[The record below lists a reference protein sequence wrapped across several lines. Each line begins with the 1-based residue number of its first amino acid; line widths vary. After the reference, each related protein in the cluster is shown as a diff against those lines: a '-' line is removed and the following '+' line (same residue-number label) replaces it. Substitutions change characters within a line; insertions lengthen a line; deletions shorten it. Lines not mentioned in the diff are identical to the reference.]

1 MQTDF
6 LRILFVSDMVG
17 ESGRIAVF
25 KGLDYLKKTY
35 NYNVSIANI
44 ENLAGGFG
52 ITKETY
58 DEVEPYFDAFTTGN
72 HVWDKRDFIINIDSM
87 TKVARPFNMPN
98 TIGKPYVIVEKN
110 FTKVL
115 VATFLGRIFMNPTEN
130 PFIYLDQLINDA
142 SLPIIKIIDFH
153 AEATSEKQAFGYYC
167 DGKVSACFGTHT
179 HVQTNDEKIL
189 PNGTAYIT
197 DVGLTGCHG
206 GIIGF
211 KKEDIIEKFITYMPK
226 RFDVC
231 KSDLRI
237 NACIVDINIF
247 NGKALSIEKINLPIT

>member
-1 MQTDF
+1 MQTDV
-6 LRILFVSDMVG
+6 LRILFVSDIVG
-17 ESGRIAVF
+17 DSGRKAAVDS
-25 KGLDYLKKTY
+25 LNYLKDSY
-35 NYNVSIANI
+35 AYDIAIANI

-58 DEVEPYFDAFTTGN
+58 EAIEPYFDAFTTGN
-72 HVWDKRDFIINIDSM
+72 HVWDKKDFVINIDSM

-98 TIGKPYVIVEKN
+98 TKGKSFVIVEKN
-110 FTKVL
+110 YTKVL
-115 VATFLGRIFMNPTEN
+115 VATFLGRIFMNPVEN
-130 PFIYLDQLINDA
+130 PFIFLDQLYSDNL
-142 SLPIIKIIDFH
+142 LPIIKIIDFH

-167 DGKVSACFGTHT
+167 DGKVSACLGTHT

-231 KSDLRI
+231 KIDLRV
-237 NACIVDINIF
+237 NACIVDVNIY
-247 NGKALSIEKINLPIT
+247 NGKALNIEKINISIP